1 MQTSNT
7 LPLGTILNSGIR
19 EYEILSVLGQGGFGI
34 TYLAKS
40 DVLVGNIPV
49 EAFFAI
55 KEHYIS
61 KMNERVGVSVVISNE
76 NNRDEINESID
87 SFITEAKRLNKLSLN
102 HPGIVRVNE
111 NFKANDTAY
120 YVMEY
125 IKGSSVRKHI
135 RQTKTKKLSEKD
147 ALLLF
152 RPIAET
158 IGYLHKNKV
167 THLDIKPDNIL
178 IRENGKP
185 VIIDFGLSKHYNS
198 KGSPTST
205 IKTLGCSDGYSPMEQ
220 YAGITTFTPEADI
233 YALAATLLYMLTGKD
248 PIKSTEISP
257 SNICNSLPNDIS
269 VNTKSVILKSM
280 EKLKENRISRVEDFL
295 KCLYSVESSQKT
307 YKNDKE
313 EEGNSHFPHQEE
325 SFSKKENSNRTKK
338 FGKQEENRNL
348 IQSIKRWCRSLS
360 GPQDNSK
367 VYHSNDGSTHNKKRC
382 LFVTIILYGIQ
393 LFSAFCFFF
402 MLNELRLWPD
412 EMLSDSVWLIKHAG
426 MPQFALLPIVV
437 FICNWMVI
445 KWKRSGLYLLISLVS
460 LIVYPLILLGFN
472 NYFLPSTAM
481 SFSALATY
489 WALLLISF
497 NGKSTWSLM
506 KPLTSLWV
514 RELFVI
520 TIILWFPIALCG
532 SAEYPE
538 QAVYVV
544 GIPLFL
550 ILLSVHLFI
559 EWIRNRNKAK
569 NSDSV
574 QNESVKNRFVD
585 VQGGNVKLYVKIA
598 VIALLLTSLATLV
611 HFIEMATD
619 SDGISGSENET
630 VWVYVWIWTLSAFVL
645 IFRKKLPSLITFA
658 INFIKEYKQ
667 SKLNHH
673 E

>member
-1 MQTSNT
+1 MNT
-7 LPLGTILNSGIR
+7 KESLPIGSKLNSGVR

-40 DVLVGNIPV
+40 EVLVDNIPV

-61 KMNERVGVSVVISNE
+61 KMNERVGASVVISNE

-87 SFITEAKRLNKLSLN
+87 SFITEAKRLNKLSLH

-125 IKGSSVRKHI
+125 IKGSSVRKYI
-135 RQTKTKKLSEKD
+135 RQTKTKKLCEND
-147 ALLLF
+147 ALQLF

-220 YAGITTFTPEADI
+220 YAGITTFTPEADV

-248 PIKSTEISP
+248 PLKSTEISP
-257 SNICNSLPNDIS
+257 SIICNSLPNDIS
-269 VNTKSVILKSM
+269 DNTKSVILKSM
-280 EKLKENRISRVEDFL
+280 EKLKENRISHVEDLL
-295 KCLYSVESSQKT
+295 KSLYSGESGK
-307 YKNDKE
+307 KADVNDR
-313 EEGNSHFPHQEE
+313 EGGSNSHSPQNDE
-325 SFSKKENSNRTKK
+325 SFSRKESGNRTKK
-338 FGKQEENRNL
+338 FGAQENNRNFIQL
-348 IQSIKRWCRSLS
+348 IKQWCRSLS
-360 GPQDNSK
+360 ASQDNSK
-367 VYHSNDGSTHNKKRC
+367 VYHPKDDPTHNKKRS
-382 LFVTIILYGIQ
+382 LFVTIILYVIQ

-412 EMLSDSVWLIKHAG
+412 EMLSDSVWLIRHAG
-426 MPQFALLPIVV
+426 MPQFALLPVVV

-445 KWKRSGLYLLISLVS
+445 KWKRSGLYLLVSLVS
-460 LIVYPLILLGFN
+460 LIVYPLILLGFDN
-472 NYFLPSTAM
+472 FFLPSTAM
-481 SFSALATY
+481 SFLALAVY
-489 WALLLISF
+489 WALLIIPF

-506 KPLTSLWV
+506 IPSTSIWI
-514 RELFVI
+514 RELFVV

-538 QAVYVV
+538 QATYVV

-559 EWIRNRNKAK
+559 EW
-569 NSDSV
+569 
-574 QNESVKNRFVD
+574 VKNRKKVKSSDGVKNESAKHRLID
-585 VQGGNVKLYVKIA
+585 VKEGNIKLYVKIA
-598 VIALLLTSLATLV
+598 VVALLLTSLATLV
-611 HFIEMATD
+611 HFIEMVTD

-630 VWVYVWIWTLSAFVL
+630 VWVYVWIWVLSTFVL
-645 IFRKKLPSLITFA
+645 VFRKRIPSLITFA

-667 SKLNHH
+667 SKLS
-673 E
+673 

>member
-1 MQTSNT
+1 MQTSDT

-19 EYEILSVLGQGGFGI
+19 KYEILSVLGQGGFGI

-40 DVLVGNIPV
+40 EVLVDNIPV

-61 KMNERVGVSVVISNE
+61 KMNEREGMSVIISNE

-87 SFITEAKRLNKLSLN
+87 SFITEAKRLNKLSLH

-125 IKGSSVRKHI
+125 IKGSCVRNHI

-198 KGSPTST
+198 KGTPTST

-233 YALAATLLYMLTGKD
+233 YALAATLLYMLSGKD

-257 SNICNSLPNDIS
+257 SIICNSLPNDIS
-269 VNTKSVILKSM
+269 DNTKSVILKSM
-280 EKLKENRISRVEDFL
+280 EKLKENRISHVEDLL
-295 KCLYSVESSQKT
+295 KCLYSVESSQKA

-313 EEGNSHFPHQEE
+313 EGNSHSPHQEE
-325 SFSKKENSNRTKK
+325 SFSQKVNSNRTKK
-338 FGKQEENRNL
+338 FGKQEENRNF
-348 IQSIKRWCRSLS
+348 IQVIKQWCRSLS
-360 GPQDNSK
+360 APQDDSK
-367 VYHSNDGSTHNKKRC
+367 VYRPNDGFTHDKKRS
-382 LFVTIILYGIQ
+382 LFVTIILYGVQ

-412 EMLSDSVWLIKHAG
+412 EMLSDSVWLIRDAD
-426 MPQFALLPIVV
+426 MPQFALLPVVV

-472 NYFLPSTAM
+472 NFFLPSTAM
-481 SFSALATY
+481 SFSALAIY
-489 WALLLISF
+489 WALLIIPF
-497 NGKSTWSLM
+497 NGKTTWSLM
-506 KPLTSLWV
+506 IPSTSIWI
-514 RELFVI
+514 RELFVV

-538 QAVYVV
+538 QAAYVV

-585 VQGGNVKLYVKIA
+585 VQDGNVKLYVKIA

-645 IFRKKLPSLITFA
+645 VFRKKLPSLITFA